1 MTGSLPQFD
10 SPWPHRVAVLLV
22 CATFPLIWVGGLVT
36 TYDAGMAVPDWPST
50 FGYNLFLYPWQ
61 TWVYGPWNV
70 FIEHG
75 HRLFGAAVGL
85 LTILLVAVVWRCDS
99 RRWMHALSLTALVA
113 VIFQGVL
120 GGLRVRMDERTL
132 AQIHGCFGPAF
143 FALTVALAA
152 FTSRRWAQTP
162 SATNFGANRTPD
174 AKLPRLALLTTILAY
189 LQLVL
194 GSQVRHVRADAD
206 ASSFRGAVLLH
217 LFMAGVVAIH
227 VLLVVIRTL
236 RYHRTEPALVWPAIA
251 LATVLLVQLALGVG
265 TWVTNFGPI
274 PWLSDNA
281 WSQQYVITQKG
292 QVQALVTTA
301 HMAGGSLVLVTSLLI
316 ALRSFRLRRVL
327 SSESSRPF
335 AAGVLA

>member
-1 MTGSLPQFD
+1 
-10 SPWPHRVAVLLV
+10 VLLV

-85 LTILLVAVVWRCDS
+85 LTILLVVVVWRYDS
-99 RRWMHALSLTALVA
+99 RRWMHALSLTALMA
-113 VIFQGVL
+113 VIFQGLL
-120 GGLRVRMDERTL
+120 GGLRVLLDERTL

-143 FALTVALAA
+143 FALAVALAA
-152 FTSRRWAQTP
+152 FTSRRWAQTSP
-162 SATNFGANRTPD
+162 AATYAASQTPD
-174 AKLPRLALLTTILAY
+174 AKLPRLALLTTVLAY
-189 LQLVL
+189 LQIVL

-217 LFMAGVVAIH
+217 LAMAGVVAVH
-227 VLLVVIRTL
+227 VLLVVFRTL
-236 RYHRTEPALVWPAIA
+236 RYHRGEAALVWPAVVLVILL
-251 LATVLLVQLALGVG
+251 LAQLALGVAA
-265 TWVTNFGPI
+265 WVTNYGPI
-274 PWLSDNA
+274 PWLSGYA
-281 WSQQYVITQKG
+281 WSQEYVITQKG

-301 HMAGGSLVLVTSLLI
+301 HAAGGSLVLVTSQLI
-316 ALRSFRLRRVL
+316 ALRSLRLRRIL
-327 SSESSRPF
+327 SSVAGRPL
-335 AAGVLA
+335 AAGVPA